1 MRTLTAAAAVVMMV
15 GVACLGFAGIGDAQT
30 TGLQVQGTLAGVNC
44 QTGQVVLNTSGGQ
57 TTLDAT
63 DQSAVDLNGS
73 PIALCSLASYTGA
86 AATATVVPSNNEFV
100 LGQLNVTAQAAA
112 APAPATVS
120 SGSSVLGIA
129 LGALAIGALAYMI
142 GRNSAPAPQPV
153 PAYNNNGYNNNYRGQ
168 GQRCQTNNNNNN
180 NQYCHR

>member
-1 MRTLTAAAAVVMMV
+1 MRTLTAAVAVVMMV
-15 GVACLGFAGIGDAQT
+15 AVASLGFASVSEAQT

-57 TTLDAT
+57 TTMDAT

-100 LGQLNVTAQAAA
+100 LAQINVTAQAA

-120 SGSSVLGIA
+120 SGSSALGLA
-129 LGALAIGALAYMI
+129 LGALAIGALGYLI
-142 GRNSAPAPQPV
+142 GKSAAQAPVPV
-153 PAYNNNGYNNNYRGQ
+153 PAYN
-168 GQRCQTNNNNNN
+168 TNNNRDPRCQNNN
-180 NQYCHR
+180 NRSCHR

>member
-1 MRTLTAAAAVVMMV
+1 MRTLTAAVAVVMMV
-15 GVACLGFAGIGDAQT
+15 GVACLGFVGIGDAQT

-100 LGQLNVTAQAAA
+100 LGQIDVTAQAAA
-112 APAPATVS
+112 APATATVS
-120 SGSSVLGIA
+120 SGSSVLGLA
-129 LGALAIGALAYMI
+129 LGALALGALAYMI
-142 GRNSAPAPQPV
+142 GRSSAPAPQPV
-153 PAYNNNGYNNNYRGQ
+153 PAYNNGNYNNSN
-168 GQRCQTNNNNNN
+168 GQRCQNNNNSNNSNN
-180 NQYCHR
+180 NRCHR

>member
-1 MRTLTAAAAVVMMV
+1 MRTLTAAVAVVMMV
-15 GVACLGFAGIGDAQT
+15 AVASLGFASVSEAQT

-57 TTLDAT
+57 TTVDAT

-100 LGQLNVTAQAAA
+100 LGQIDVTAQAA

-120 SGSSVLGIA
+120 SGSSALGLA
-129 LGALAIGALAYMI
+129 LGALAIGALGYLI
-142 GRNSAPAPQPV
+142 GKSAAQAPVPV
-153 PAYNNNGYNNNYRGQ
+153 PAYNTNNYRDP
-168 GQRCQTNNNNNN
+168 RCQNNNNRW
-180 NQYCHR
+180 CHR

>member
-1 MRTLTAAAAVVMMV
+1 MRTLTAAVAVVTMV
-15 GVACLGFAGIGDAQT
+15 MVACLGFAGIGDAQT
-30 TGLQVQGTLAGVNC
+30 TGLQVQGTLAGVDC
-44 QTGQVVLNTSGGQ
+44 QSQQLTLNTSGGS
-57 TTLDAT
+57 TTVQST
-63 DQSAVDLNGS
+63 NQSALYLNGA

-86 AATATVVPSNNEFV
+86 AATATVVPDNSTFV
-100 LGQLNVTAQAAA
+100 LGQLNVTAHAAA